1 MSIND
6 PQWGN
11 SHRPEENQPEQ
22 VPDVTGTE
30 PVQPEDG
37 AQGSPHNKTPDQPPT
52 EPQRPPPSRPPEG
65 PPDLEELWQQLVY
78 QLRCRLARLLGRELP
93 QPPAAPAILV
103 NRAQPSDVDDDAALS
118 GWQALSLKS
127 WLIGVSLIIGAWL
140 VSGFYLVDTP
150 QRGVLSRF
158 GSVIAVEDPGWHWRW
173 PYPIESVR
181 LINVTADRS
190 LEVGLSAQ
198 KDHRQAQGLML
209 TADNNLIGVA
219 YAIVYQVTDPVA
231 YLLRA
236 DTPTDVLALLTE
248 SSLRD
253 AIAGQTLAT
262 MLAVGS
268 KSTASV
274 GDAMLQTV
282 RSRLQAALDPL
293 QLGIEVK
300 NLEIREVQLPA
311 PVLQSV
317 KDAERDEQAQAKAL
331 RDAQSTAT
339 ENLIK
344 ARKLAAKIQDESMA
358 YARLLDNEAQ
368 GLLAPGV
375 GRNAEQARQA
385 LGEKA
390 AKWREQYPLLF
401 AGPGAMQE
409 KLQPSVAAV
418 GKKDV
423 GGKVTAPVAGEW
435 RDRDIMRSRDRVDR
449 PGSGS

>member
-11 SHRPEENQPEQ
+11 SHRPEENKPEQ
-22 VPDVTGTE
+22 VPEVTGTE

-37 AQGSPHNKTPDQPPT
+37 ASGSQQNKSPDQPP
-52 EPQRPPPSRPPEG
+52 PSQQRPPPSQPPEG

-78 QLRCRLARLLGRELP
+78 KLRCRMARLLGRELP
-93 QPPAAPAILV
+93 APPAAPVILV
-103 NRAQPSDVDDDAALS
+103 NRSLPSGADNDTALS

-127 WLIGVSLIIGAWL
+127 WLIGVALIVGAWL

-158 GSVIAVEDPGWHWRW
+158 GSVVAVEDPGWHWRW

-190 LEVGLSAQ
+190 LEVGLSEQ
-198 KDHRQAQGLML
+198 KDRRQAQGLML

-219 YAIVYQVTDPVA
+219 YVVVYQVTDPVA
-231 YLLRA
+231 YLSRA
-236 DTPTDVLALLTE
+236 DAPTDVLALLAE

-253 AIAGQTLAT
+253 AVAGQTLAT
-262 MLAVGS
+262 MLAAGS
-268 KSTASV
+268 KQTASV
-274 GDAMLQTV
+274 GDAMLETV
-282 RSRLQAALDPL
+282 RSRLQTALDPL
-293 QLGIEVK
+293 QLGIVVKSLEV
-300 NLEIREVQLPA
+300 REVQLPA

-331 RDAQSTAT
+331 REAQSAAT

-344 ARKLAAKIQDESMA
+344 ARKLAAKIQDESIA
-358 YARLLDNEAQ
+358 YARLLDNEGHA
-368 GLLAPGV
+368 LAVPGA

-390 AKWREQYPLLF
+390 AQWREQYPLLF
-401 AGPGAMQE
+401 AGPGALQE
-409 KLQPSVAAV
+409 RLQPPAAATA
-418 GKKDV
+418 KKEA
-423 GGKVTAPVAGEW
+423 GGKVSAPVSGEW
-435 RDRDIMRSRDRVDR
+435 RDREIMRSRDRVDR